1 MHTLTDTI
9 IHAGYLAFFITL
21 FAESGFLLGFF
32 LPGDS
37 LLFTA
42 GILASQGLFNIYI
55 LTGGAIIAAIAGDS
69 FGYYLGKKAGDSLFN
84 RPDSRFF
91 KQEYVEKTEDFF
103 HRHGTKT
110 IILARF
116 VPIVRTFAPI
126 MAGVGSMRYKTFLS
140 YNVIGGILWTASFLL
155 LSFYLGSVVPNI
167 EHYLS
172 YIIFSILVLSVMPIF
187 IELIRSRRKN

>member
-1 MHTLTDTI
+1 MHSLTDLI
-9 IHAGYLAFFITL
+9 IHAGYVAFFITI

-42 GILASQGLFNIYI
+42 GILASQGILNIYV
-55 LTGGAIIAAIAGDS
+55 LVVGAIICAIAGDS
-69 FGYYLGKKAGDSLFN
+69 FGYYLGKKAGEKLFN

-91 KQEYVEKTEDFF
+91 KQEYVDKTEAFF
-103 HRHGTKT
+103 QRHGTKT

-126 MAGVGSMRYKTFLS
+126 MAGVGSMSYKTFIS
-140 YNVIGGILWTASFLL
+140 YNVIGGIIWSAGFLL
-155 LSFYLGSVVPNI
+155 LSYYLGTVIPNI

-172 YIIFSILVLSVMPIF
+172 YIIVAILVLSVLPIL
-187 IELIRSRRKN
+187 IELIRNRRKN